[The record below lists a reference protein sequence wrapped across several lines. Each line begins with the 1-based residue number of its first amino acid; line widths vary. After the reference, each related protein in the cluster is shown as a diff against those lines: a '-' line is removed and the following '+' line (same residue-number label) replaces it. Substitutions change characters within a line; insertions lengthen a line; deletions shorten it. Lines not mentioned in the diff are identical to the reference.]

1 MQRRSLICVFLLT
14 YCLLNTIAAK
24 SQVTDTTKKAS
35 DTSRFRNTDS
45 AHLHTPDTSRLPVT
59 DSIKAVQDTTHP
71 LSIDPE
77 LVALSNQKTPPR
89 EYLIAGIK
97 ITGTKYL
104 DESLLTSI
112 SGLTVGDKV
121 TIPGGDNFSKA
132 ITNLWKQRLFANISI
147 YFTRLVGNSVYVEIN
162 VSERPRLGNFY
173 FKGSHVSKGEGDD
186 LTTKTGLIKGRV
198 VTEDMKRSAIQA
210 IKKFYAEKG
219 YDDAHV
225 RISEA
230 RDVAVQ
236 NSVILTF
243 FIDKGPKVRIYQI
256 DFFGNKAV
264 TEQKL
269 KHQLKDTKELSR
281 LTLYPP
287 SNQTPY
293 GPHDSVTLRQY
304 INNWG
309 FLSFHATKEF
319 MDPYFRFKLFSS
331 AKFSQTKFDDD
342 KQKVVNYYNS
352 QGYRDAGITSDTT
365 YTDTSRRRGDKYLV
379 IKVDEGRKYFFGN
392 ISWKGNTKYSDSI
405 LNLIM
410 GIHKGDVYNLDIL
423 NKKLGKQM
431 SPEGGDI
438 SGLYMDDGYLFF
450 HVDPVETAVYN
461 DTIDF
466 EIRMTEGPQAT
477 IKNVTIAGNDKTN
490 EYVIRR
496 ELFTI
501 PGDKF
506 SRQDIIRTTRQ
517 IANLGFFNQEKINPG
532 ITPNQEDGTVDI
544 NWTVEEK
551 SGNQLE
557 LSAGWGGGIGL
568 TGTVG
573 ITFANFSIK
582 NIFHKDAWQPL
593 PEGDGQKLS
602 LRVQSNGKA
611 YQSYNFSFTEP
622 WLGGKKRNS
631 LTVSLYRSVFR
642 TGGYN
647 FHTNTYAFS
656 DSNSLK
662 NIGVTV
668 ALGKQLKWPDDYFTL
683 TYSVNYTQYDLNNYS
698 LFTAAFRNGFSTN
711 FSFKLALSR
720 YNLDQ
725 PIYPRNGSSQLLSV
739 QFTPPYSLIDHGITQ
754 SEAYKLPEYHKW
766 RFTSDWYLPIGEAMG
781 ADKSRQFVLKV
792 SAKYGFMGR
801 YNAGLGFSPFERFQ
815 VGDAGLTNNF
825 GLLGYDIIS
834 QRGYPVYQ
842 NSNPKVNPDQQQATE
857 FFTMFNKYTLELRY
871 PFTTNPSSTIY
882 GLTFFE
888 AANGWYDYKTYNP
901 FELRRSVGLGMRFFL
916 PMFGLLGFDYGVGLD
931 RIQNGSLRDATR
943 FTFMLGYEPD

>member
-14 YCLLNTIAAK
+14 TFCLLNSIAAK
-24 SQVTDTTKKAS
+24 CQVTDSTKVPIT
-35 DTSRFRNTDS
+35 DT
-45 AHLHTPDTSRLPVT
+45 
-59 DSIKAVQDTTHP
+59 IKPADTTHP
-71 LSIDPE
+71 VSVDPE
-77 LVALSNQKTPPR
+77 LINLSNTKNPPH
-89 EYLIAGIK
+89 EYVIAGIK

-104 DESLLTSI
+104 DETLLTSI
-112 SGLTVGDKV
+112 SGLTVGDKI

-132 ITNLWKQRLFANISI
+132 INNLWKQRLFADVAI
-147 YFTRLVGNSVYVEIN
+147 YYTRLVGNSVYVEID
-162 VSERPRLGNFY
+162 VTERPRLGNFY
-173 FKGSHVSKGEGDD
+173 FKGQGVKKGDADD

-198 VTEDMKRSAIQA
+198 ITENMKRSAIQS
-210 IKKFYAEKG
+210 IKRFYADKG
-219 YDDAHV
+219 FQDAKVTTSEV
-225 RISEA
+225 RDPTVANSE
-230 RDVAVQ
+230 V
-236 NSVILTF
+236 LTF
-243 FIDKGPKVRIYQI
+243 FIDKGPKVRVYEIN
-256 DFFGNKAV
+256 FFGNQAV
-264 TEQKL
+264 KGSKL
-269 KHQLKDTKELSR
+269 KKQLKDTKEESR
-281 LTLYPP
+281 WTLYPP
-287 SNQTPY
+287 PNKTPY
-293 GPHDSVTLRQY
+293 GPHDSVSLRQY
-304 INNWG
+304 LNNWG
-309 FLSFHATKEF
+309 FLSFTSTKEF
-319 MDPYFRFKLFSS
+319 LDPWFRFKLFSS
-331 AKFSQTKFDDD
+331 AKFNATKYDAD
-342 KQKVVNYYNS
+342 KEKIVAYYNT
-352 QGYRDAGITSDTT
+352 QGYRDANIVADTT
-365 YTDTSRRRGDKYLV
+365 YIDTTNPRSRGHLNIA
-379 IKVDEGRKYFFGN
+379 IKVDEGHKYYFGN

-410 GIHKGDVYNLDIL
+410 GIHKGDIYNLDIL

-450 HVDPVETAVYN
+450 HVDPVETSVYN

-477 IKNVTIAGNDKTN
+477 IRNVNIAGNDKTN

-496 ELFTI
+496 ELFTV

-506 SRQDIIRTTRQ
+506 SRSDIVRSTRQ

-532 ITPNQEDGTVDI
+532 VNPNPEDGTVDI

-582 NIFHKDAWQPL
+582 NIFHKSAWQPL

-602 LRVQSNGKA
+602 LRIQSNGKA

-647 FHTNTYAFS
+647 FRTNTYAFS

-662 NIGVTV
+662 NFGATI
-668 ALGKQLKWPDDYFTL
+668 ALGKQLKWPDDFFTL
-683 TYSVNYTQYDLNNYS
+683 TYSINYTQYDLNNYP
-698 LFTAAFRNGFSTN
+698 LFTSAFRNGRSTN

-720 YNLDQ
+720 YSLDQ
-725 PIYPRNGSSQLLSV
+725 PIYPRTGSNLLLSV
-739 QFTPPYSLIDHGITQ
+739 QLTPPYSAIDHGLTQ
-754 SEAYKLPEYHKW
+754 ADSYKLPEYHKW
-766 RFTSDWYLPIGEAMG
+766 RFTSDWYLPIGNAMG
-781 ADKSRQFVLKV
+781 ADKSRQFVLKA

-834 QRGYPVYQ
+834 QRGYPVYE
-842 NSNPKVNPDQQQATE
+842 NSDPKVNPDQQQASQ
-857 FFTMFNKYTLELRY
+857 FFTIFNKYTLELRY

-888 AANGWYDYKTYNP
+888 AANGWYNYTDYNP
-901 FELRRSVGLGMRFFL
+901 FRLRRSVGVGMRFFL
-916 PMFGLLGFDYGVGLD
+916 PMFGLLGFDYGIGLD

>member
-1 MQRRSLICVFLLT
+1 MQRRSLFCVFLLT
-14 YCLLNTIAAK
+14 IYCLLNAIAAK
-24 SQVTDTTKKAS
+24 AQVTDTVKPKTDTVKPKS
-35 DTSRFRNTDS
+35 DST
-45 AHLHTPDTSRLPVT
+45 HPVT
-59 DSIKAVQDTTHP
+59 DSIKAVADTAHP
-71 LSIDPE
+71 LSVDPE
-77 LVALSNQKTPPR
+77 LVALGNQKNPPR
-89 EYLIAGIK
+89 EYTIAGIK

-132 ITNLWKQRLFANISI
+132 ILNLWKQKLFADIAI

-162 VSERPRLGNFY
+162 VAERPRLANFY
-173 FKGSHVSKGEGDD
+173 FKGSGVKKGDGED

-198 VTEDMKRSAIQA
+198 VTEDMKRSATQA
-210 IKKFYAEKG
+210 IRKYYAEKG
-219 YDDAHV
+219 YQDAHV
-225 RISEA
+225 RTTEA
-230 RDVAVQ
+230 RDPAVQ
-236 NSVILTF
+236 NSEILTF
-243 FIDKGPKVRIYQI
+243 FIDKGPKVRIDQI
-256 DFFGNKAV
+256 DFFGNQAV
-264 TEQKL
+264 REAKL
-269 KHQLKDTKELSR
+269 KKQLKDTKELSR
-281 LTLYPP
+281 LTIFPP

-293 GPHDSVTLRQY
+293 GPHDSVTLKQY
-304 INNWG
+304 LNSWG
-309 FLSFHATKEF
+309 FLSYHATKEF
-319 MDPYFRFKLFSS
+319 LDPYFRFKMFSS
-331 AKFSQTKFDDD
+331 AKFNQAKYDDD
-342 KQKVVNYYNS
+342 KQKVVGFYNS
-352 QGYRDAGITSDTT
+352 QGYRDANIVRDTT
-365 YTDTSRRRGDKYLV
+365 YVDTSRFGKGHMNIV
-379 IKVDEGRKYFFGN
+379 IQVDEGSKYYFGN

-405 LNLIM
+405 LSLIL

-431 SPEGGDI
+431 TAEGGDI
-438 SGLYMDDGYLFF
+438 RALYQDDGYLFF
-450 HVDPVETAVYN
+450 HIDPVETAVYN

-466 EIRMTEGPQAT
+466 EIRMVEGPQAT

-506 SRQDIIRTTRQ
+506 SRQDIVRTTRQ
-517 IANLGFFNQEKINPG
+517 IANLGFFNQEKIQPG
-532 ITPNQEDGTVDI
+532 IEPNQDDGTVNI

-582 NIFHKDAWQPL
+582 NIFKKEAWQPL

-631 LTVSLYRSVFR
+631 LTVSLYRSIFR

-647 FHTNTYAFS
+647 FHTSTYAFS

-662 NIGVTV
+662 NFGVTV
-668 ALGKQLKWPDDYFTL
+668 ALGKQLKWPDDFFTL
-683 TYSVNYTQYDLNNYS
+683 TWSVNYTQYDLNNYS

-711 FSFKLALSR
+711 FSFKVALSR

-725 PIYPRNGSSQLLSV
+725 PIYPRNGSSQLLSL
-739 QFTPPYSLIDHGITQ
+739 QFTPPYSLIDKGITQ
-754 SEAYKLPEYHKW
+754 AEAYKLPEYHKW
-766 RFTSDWYLPIGEAMG
+766 RFTSDWYLPIGDAMG

-801 YNAGLGFSPFERFQ
+801 YNAGLNFSPFERFQ
-815 VGDAGLTNNF
+815 LGDAGLTNNF

-842 NSNPKVNPDQQQATE
+842 NSNPKVNPDQQQATQ

-882 GLTFFE
+882 GLAFFE

-901 FELRRSVGLGMRFFL
+901 FELRRSTGLGMRFFL
-916 PMFGLLGFDYGVGLD
+916 PMFGLLGFDYGIGLD
-931 RIQNGSLRDATR
+931 RIQNGSLKDASR

>member
-1 MQRRSLICVFLLT
+1 MQRRSLICVFLLIT
-14 YCLLNTIAAK
+14 YCLLNSLAAK
-24 SQVTDTTKKAS
+24 SQDTTNVPKR
-35 DTSRFRNTDS
+35 DTIP
-45 AHLHTPDTSRLPVT
+45 A
-59 DSIKAVQDTTHP
+59 DTTHP
-71 LSIDPE
+71 TSVDPALIE
-77 LVALSNQKTPPR
+77 LSNPKNPPH
-89 EYLIAGIK
+89 EYVIAGIK

-104 DESLLTSI
+104 DETLLTSI
-112 SGLTVGDKV
+112 SGLTVGDKI

-132 ITNLWKQRLFANISI
+132 ISNLWKQNLFADIAI
-147 YFTRLVGNSVYVEIN
+147 YFTRIVGNNVYIEIN
-162 VSERPRLGNFY
+162 VTERPRLGNFY
-173 FKGSHVSKGEGDD
+173 FRGSGVKKGDADD

-198 VTEDMKRSAIQA
+198 ITENMKRSAIQA
-210 IKKFYAEKG
+210 IKRFYADKG
-219 YDDAHV
+219 YQ
-225 RISEA
+225 S
-230 RDVAVQ
+230 VAVTTSEIRDPTVA
-236 NSVILTF
+236 NSEILTF
-243 FIDKGPKVRIYQI
+243 MIDKGPKVRVYQI
-256 DFFGNKAV
+256 SFFGNEAV
-264 TEQKL
+264 RENKL
-269 KHQLKDTKELSR
+269 KKQLKDTKELSR
-281 LTLYPP
+281 MTLYPP
-287 SNQTPY
+287 SNLTPY
-293 GPHDSVTLRQY
+293 GPHDSITLRQY
-304 INNWG
+304 LRNWG
-309 FLSFHATKEF
+309 FLSYTSTKEF
-319 MDPYFRFKLFSS
+319 LDPWFRFKLFSS
-331 AKFSQTKFDDD
+331 AKFNATKFETD
-342 KQKVVNYYNS
+342 KQKVIDYYNS
-352 QGYRDAGITSDTT
+352 QGYRDATIVKDTT
-365 YTDTSRRRGDKYLV
+365 YIDSADITHNRGHLNV
-379 IKVDEGRKYFFGN
+379 AIKVDEGHKYYFGN
-392 ISWKGNTKYSDSI
+392 ITWKGNTKYSDSI
-405 LNLIM
+405 LTLIM

-496 ELFTI
+496 ELFTV

-506 SRQDIIRTTRQ
+506 SRSDIVRSTRQ

-532 ITPNQEDGTVDI
+532 VTPNQEDGTVDI

-602 LRVQSNGKA
+602 LRIQSNGKA

-647 FHTNTYAFS
+647 FRTNTYSFS
-656 DSNSLK
+656 DTNSLK
-662 NIGVTV
+662 NFGVTL
-668 ALGKQLKWPDDYFTL
+668 ALGKQLKWPDDFFTL
-683 TYSVNYTQYDLNNYS
+683 TYSVNYTQYDLNNYP
-698 LFTAAFRNGFSTN
+698 LFTSAFRNGRSTN

-720 YNLDQ
+720 YDLDQ
-725 PIYPRNGSSQLLSV
+725 PIYPRRGSNLLLSV
-739 QFTPPYSLIDHGITQ
+739 QFTPPYSSIDHGLTRAD
-754 SEAYKLPEYHKW
+754 SYKLPEYHKW
-766 RFTSDWYLPIGEAMG
+766 RFTSDWYLPIGNAMG
-781 ADKSRQFVLKV
+781 ADKSRQFVLKA

-834 QRGYPVYQ
+834 QRGYPVYE
-842 NSNPKVNPDQQQATE
+842 NSDPKVNPDQQQASQ
-857 FFTMFNKYTLELRY
+857 FFTIFNKYTLELRY

-888 AANGWYDYKTYNP
+888 AANGWYNYADYNP
-901 FELRRSVGLGMRFFL
+901 FRLRRSVGVGMRFFL
-916 PMFGLLGFDYGVGLD
+916 PMFGLLGFDYGIGLD

>member
-1 MQRRSLICVFLLT
+1 MQRRSLICVCLLIT
-14 YCLLNTIAAK
+14 YCLLNSLAAK
-24 SQVTDTTKKAS
+24 SQDTTNVPKR
-35 DTSRFRNTDS
+35 DTIP
-45 AHLHTPDTSRLPVT
+45 A
-59 DSIKAVQDTTHP
+59 DTTHP
-71 LSIDPE
+71 TSVDPALLE
-77 LVALSNQKTPPR
+77 LSNPKNPPH
-89 EYLIAGIK
+89 EYVIAGIK

-104 DESLLTSI
+104 DETLLTSI
-112 SGLTVGDKV
+112 SGLTVGDKI

-132 ITNLWKQRLFANISI
+132 ISNLWKQRLFADIAI
-147 YFTRLVGNSVYVEIN
+147 YFTRIVGNNVYIEIN
-162 VSERPRLGNFY
+162 VTERPRLGNFY
-173 FKGSHVSKGEGDD
+173 FRGPGVKKGDADD

-198 VTEDMKRSAIQA
+198 ITEDMKRSAIQA
-210 IKKFYAEKG
+210 IKRFYADKG
-219 YDDAHV
+219 YQSV
-225 RISEA
+225 TVTTSEI
-230 RDVAVQ
+230 RDPTVA
-236 NSVILTF
+236 NSEILTF
-243 FIDKGPKVRIYQI
+243 MIDKGPKVRVYQI
-256 DFFGNKAV
+256 SFFGNDAV
-264 TEQKL
+264 RENKL
-269 KHQLKDTKELSR
+269 KKQLKDTKELSR
-281 LTLYPP
+281 MTLYPP

-293 GPHDSVTLRQY
+293 GPHDSITLRQY
-304 INNWG
+304 LRNWG
-309 FLSFHATKEF
+309 FLSYTSTKEF
-319 MDPYFRFKLFSS
+319 LDPWFRFKLFSS
-331 AKFSQTKFDDD
+331 AKFNATKFETD
-342 KQKVVNYYNS
+342 KQKVIDYYNS
-352 QGYRDAGITSDTT
+352 QGYRDATIVKDTT
-365 YTDTSRRRGDKYLV
+365 YIDSADISHNRGHLNV
-379 IKVDEGRKYFFGN
+379 AIKVDEGHKYYFGN
-392 ISWKGNTKYSDSI
+392 ITWKGNTKYSDSI
-405 LNLIM
+405 LSLIM

-450 HVDPVETAVYN
+450 HVDPVETSVYN

-477 IKNVTIAGNDKTN
+477 IKDVTIAGNDKTN

-496 ELFTI
+496 ELFTV

-506 SRQDIIRTTRQ
+506 SRSDIVRSTRQ

-532 ITPNQEDGTVDI
+532 VTPNQEDGTVNI

-602 LRVQSNGKA
+602 LRIQSNGKA

-647 FHTNTYAFS
+647 FRTNTYSFS
-656 DSNSLK
+656 DTNSLK
-662 NIGVTV
+662 NFGATI
-668 ALGKQLKWPDDYFTL
+668 ALGKQLKWPDDFFTL
-683 TYSVNYTQYDLNNYS
+683 TYSLNYTQYDLNNYP
-698 LFTAAFRNGFSTN
+698 LFTSAFRNGRSTN

-720 YNLDQ
+720 YSLDQ
-725 PIYPRNGSSQLLSV
+725 PIYPRTGSNLLLSV
-739 QFTPPYSLIDHGITQ
+739 QFTPPYSVIDHGLTQ
-754 SEAYKLPEYHKW
+754 ADSYKLPEYHKW
-766 RFTSDWYLPIGEAMG
+766 RFTSDWYLPIGNAMG
-781 ADKSRQFVLKV
+781 ADKSRQFVLKA

-834 QRGYPVYQ
+834 QRGYPVYE
-842 NSNPKVNPDQQQATE
+842 NSDPKVNPDQQQASQ
-857 FFTMFNKYTLELRY
+857 FFTIFNKYTLELRY

-888 AANGWYDYKTYNP
+888 AANGWYNYTDYNP
-901 FELRRSVGLGMRFFL
+901 FRLRRSVGVGMRFFL
-916 PMFGLLGFDYGVGLD
+916 PMFGLLGFDYGIGLD

>member
-1 MQRRSLICVFLLT
+1 MQRRSLICVFLFTT
-14 YCLLNTIAAK
+14 YCLLNSLAA
-24 SQVTDTTKKAS
+24 SAQVIDSTKKAAPDS
-35 DTSRFRNTDS
+35 LQKAKADTVPKTQTDTVP
-45 AHLHTPDTSRLPVT
+45 HGV
-59 DSIKAVQDTTHP
+59 
-71 LSIDPE
+71 SIDPD
-77 LVALSNQKTPPR
+77 LVNLATGKTPPR
-89 EYLIAGIK
+89 EYVIAGIK
-97 ITGTKYL
+97 ISGTKYL

-132 ITNLWKQRLFANISI
+132 IQNLWKQKLFANISI
-147 YFTRLVGNSVYVEIN
+147 YFTRLVGNSVYVEID
-162 VSERPRLGNFY
+162 VTERPRLGNFY
-173 FKGSHVSKGEGDD
+173 FKGPGVKKGDADD

-198 VTEDMKRSAIQA
+198 VTEDMKRSAIQY
-210 IKKFYAEKG
+210 IKKFYADKG
-219 YDDAHV
+219 FENAEV
-225 RISEA
+225 KTTEA
-230 RDVAVQ
+230 RDPVVQ
-236 NSVILTF
+236 NSEILTF
-243 FIDKGPKVRIYQI
+243 YIDKGPKVRIYQI
-256 DFFGNKAV
+256 DFFGNQAV
-264 TEQKL
+264 REQKL
-269 KHQLKDTKELSR
+269 KKQLKDTKEQSR
-281 LTLYPP
+281 MTIYPP
-287 SNQTPY
+287 PNLTPY

-304 INNWG
+304 LNNWG
-309 FLSFHATKEF
+309 FLSLHATKEF
-319 MDPYFRFKLFSS
+319 LDPYFRFKLFNG
-331 AKFSQTKFDDD
+331 AKFSQNKFEED
-342 KQKVVNYYNS
+342 KQKVIGYYNS
-352 QGYRDAGITSDTT
+352 QGYRDAVIVKDTH
-365 YTDTSRRRGDKYLV
+365 YVESKVKSRLHVD
-379 IKVDEGRKYFFGN
+379 IKVDEGHKYYFGN

-405 LNLIM
+405 LSLIL

-423 NKKLGKQM
+423 NKKLGKQL
-431 SPEGGDI
+431 SAEGGDI
-438 SGLYMDDGYLFF
+438 SGLYTDDGYLFF
-450 HVDPVETAVYN
+450 RVDPVETAVYN

-466 EIRMTEGPQAT
+466 EIRMQEGPQAT
-477 IKNVTIAGNDKTN
+477 IKNVTISGNDKTN

-506 SRQDIIRTTRQ
+506 SRTDLIRSQRQ
-517 IANLGFFNQEKINPG
+517 IANLGFFNQEKVQPG
-532 ITPNQEDGTVDI
+532 INPNQEDGTVDI

-602 LRVQSNGKA
+602 LRIQSNGKA

-647 FHTNTYAFS
+647 FRTNTYAFS

-662 NIGVTV
+662 NFGITL
-668 ALGKQLKWPDDYFTL
+668 ALGKQLKWPDDFFTF
-683 TYSVNYTQYDLNNYS
+683 TYSINYTQYDLNNYP
-698 LFTAAFRNGFSTN
+698 LFTSAFRNGRSTN
-711 FSFKLALSR
+711 LSFKLALSR
-720 YNLDQ
+720 YDLDQ
-725 PIYPRNGSSQLLSV
+725 PIYPRRGSNLLLSV
-739 QFTPPYSLIDHGITQ
+739 QFTPPYSLIDRGLTQ
-754 SEAYKLPEYHKW
+754 ADAFKLPEYHKW
-766 RFTSDWYLPIGEAMG
+766 RFTSDWYLPIGNATG
-781 ADKSRQFVLKV
+781 ADKSRQFVLKA

-815 VGDAGLTNNF
+815 LGDAGLTNNF

-834 QRGYPVYQ
+834 QRGYPVYE
-842 NSNPKVNPDQQQATE
+842 NSDPKVNPDQQQAQQ
-857 FFTMFNKYTLELRY
+857 FFTIFNKYTLELRY

-888 AANGWYDYKTYNP
+888 AANGWYNYTDYNP
-901 FELRRSVGLGMRFFL
+901 FRLRRSVGVGMRFFL
-916 PMFGLLGFDYGVGLD
+916 PMFGLLGFDYGIGLD